1 MWPLRHFALWFSL
14 STLASFLHSQPS
26 WPWPCK
32 IVLSTWDVQIRAQTR
47 ETHLEQ
53 GSPTGLGHFH
63 HPQSLSGKFRP
74 SSRQAAGCAQGDL
87 QGMKL
92 FTHPRRKILPWCPRP
107 APNFDFCMVT
117 VQPSEAK
124 LRAPLHQG
132 FVTAHRIPG
141 TSCGF
146 RALATEPLPNAKAAT
161 KENNPFWQQGREN
174 KNKLSLT
181 GWFLKQIF
189 PKEKENPAGFQIHKL
204 KWLTDFSPVTISNP
218 SYSLLWA
225 SLS

>member
-92 FTHPRRKILPWCPRP
+92 LPTPGGKSSPDVPGLPPTLTFAWSQFSP
-107 APNFDFCMVT
+107 AK
-117 VQPSEAK
+117 PSWE
-124 LRAPLHQG
+124 LHCTRGLWQ
-132 FVTAHRIPG
+132 H
-141 TSCGF
+141 
-146 RALATEPLPNAKAAT
+146 TEYLGQAVASGL
-161 KENNPFWQQGREN
+161 WL
-174 KNKLSLT
+174 LSLSQMP
-181 GWFLKQIF
+181 KQQQKKITLSDSREGKIKTNF
-189 PKEKENPAGFQIHKL
+189 H
-204 KWLTDFSPVTISNP
+204 WLADFSNKYFQKKKKTQ
-218 SYSLLWA
+218 LA
-225 SLS
+225 SKYTN